1 MAQENF
7 NVSEPNDGLGD
18 KLRAA
23 FIKVE
28 ANFTD
33 LFTNKVD
40 KEIGKGL
47 SSENYTTTEK
57 DKLANIQDFAEVNV
71 QSDMAQND
79 ETADDFIK
87 NKLSIFGL
95 ATTQIINVGSIGNVP
110 IQDVVNLDDGY
121 VIQGQELGIRL
132 VTSNDNGVAKNY
144 LFLAPGGTYGIN
156 LLQTVAADFQI
167 FGTEG
172 GGVVIND
179 TTPSLTEVYS
189 SQKVEDEL
197 DLIAVEIL
205 AKQNTPRLVDTDT
218 TALNN
223 EILHVTADATIT
235 DIVDAIAGDFFT
247 VRVLGGIATVG
258 FVAYG
263 LGTLITRNY
272 NGTVWNS
279 QVGGGVGGLRPE
291 LIFSEFKGDN
301 YFSQITP
308 NSINNV
314 GYNVNPTAVGTPQF
328 ITQNINAEYSANP
341 FDTSFMRQSTSTT
354 TAGSTSAF
362 IWQIKVCRPSLGFYC
377 TAKAGGDFST
387 NSRNF
392 FGLTESFA
400 TIGSVNPSTVINT
413 IGFGADSDNTNLH
426 IIHNDGS
433 GLATKVDLGSDF
445 PKAGQQIYILEMWNF
460 FNETSV
466 YFRIK
471 NLKLNITSEV
481 IEATTNLPTIGLAF
495 QIWANNGIDTL
506 ANVVKFT
513 NHTIKRQS

>member
-23 FIKVE
+23 FIKVQ

-40 KEIGKGL
+40 KETGKGL

-57 DKLANIQDFAEVNV
+57 DKLANIADFAEVNV

-87 NKLSIFGL
+87 NKQSIFGL
-95 ATTQIINVGSIGNVP
+95 ATTQIINVGSIGSAE

-167 FGTEG
+167 FGG
-172 GGVVIND
+172 ASIDISG
-179 TTPSLTEVYS
+179 
-189 SQKVEDEL
+189 
-197 DLIAVEIL
+197 
-205 AKQNTPRLVDTDT
+205 KQNIPRLVDTDT

-223 EILHVTADATIT
+223 EILHVTANATIT
-235 DIVDAIAGDFFT
+235 DIVGSVAGNFYE
-247 VRVLGGIATVG
+247 VRVLGGVAIVG
-258 FVAYG
+258 GVDYG
-263 LGTLITRNY
+263 VGTEIKRNY
-272 NGTVWNS
+272 DGTVWTS
-279 QVGGGVGGLRPE
+279 QVGSGVGGLRPE
-291 LIFSEFKGDN
+291 LIFSEFKGDI

-314 GYNVNPTAVGTPQF
+314 GYNVNPTAVGSPQF
-328 ITQNINAEYSANP
+328 LGQNIDAGYSSNP
-341 FDTSFMRQSTSTT
+341 FDTSYYRRAISTT

-392 FGLTESFA
+392 FGLTESLGS
-400 TIGSVNPSTVINT
+400 IGNVNPSTVINT
-413 IGFGADSDNTNLH
+413 IGFGADPSDINLH

-433 GLATKVDLGSDF
+433 GLATKINLGANF
-445 PKAGQQIYILEMWNF
+445 PKAGDQIYILEMWNF
-460 FNETSV
+460 FNQTSI

-471 NLKLNITSEV
+471 NLKLNIESE
-481 IEATTNLPTIGLAF
+481 ITEATTNLPACGLAF
-495 QIWANNGIDTL
+495 QLWGNNGTDTMISS
-506 ANVVKFT
+506 VKFT
-513 NHTIKRQS
+513 NHSIKRQS